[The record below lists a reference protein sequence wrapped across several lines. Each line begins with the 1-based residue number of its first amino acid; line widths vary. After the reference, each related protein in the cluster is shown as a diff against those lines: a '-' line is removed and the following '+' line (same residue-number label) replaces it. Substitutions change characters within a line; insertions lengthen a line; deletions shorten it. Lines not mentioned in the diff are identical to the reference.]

1 MRVINIL
8 KGLALLLCI
17 LYCFIAL
24 TRVVFHRLDQDAQV
38 PANEKNMRYM
48 PVIVVSSGM
57 IDLIQF
63 ADLKDFQIK
72 HPDFSF
78 LIPQAKEEELRQKL
92 QHLPIERNVDAY
104 WTFNIEQRSE
114 GRQSLHVS
122 CMGDSTAESWY
133 EATDKAIYPKFVKQS
148 GAGFAIAA
156 AQYSCPLT
164 ALLWLPFI
172 AMYAWYTRRK
182 KVNQ

>member
-1 MRVINIL
+1 MRVINLL

-17 LYCFIAL
+17 LYSFNAI
-24 TRVVFHRLDQDAQV
+24 TRLVFHRLDQAAQV

-48 PVIVVSSGM
+48 PVIVVSSGI

-63 ADLKDFQIK
+63 ADLKEYQLK

-78 LIPQAKEEELRQKL
+78 LIPQAKEEELRQKF
-92 QHLPIERNVDAY
+92 QNLPIERNVDAY
-104 WTFNIEQRSE
+104 WSFNIELRSE

-122 CMGDSTAESWY
+122 CLGDGVTETWY
-133 EATDKAIYPKFVKQS
+133 EATDKAIYPKFVKRY
-148 GAGFAIAA
+148 GAGFVFAV

-164 ALLWLPFI
+164 ALIWLPFI
-172 AMYAWYTRRK
+172 AIYVWHRRRK